1 VITEDTIRRVT
12 LIHRFGDLE
21 NKDILIVGDD
31 DLTSLALGI
40 TGLPRKVK
48 VLEVDKRLVEYIN
61 KRLRAWAL
69 RT

>member
-1 VITEDTIRRVT
+1 
-12 LIHRFGDLE
+12 
-21 NKDILIVGDD
+21 VGDD

-48 VLEVDKRLVEYIN
+48 VLEVDKGLLN
-61 KRLRAWAL
+61 TSTKRLRAWAL

>member
-1 VITEDTIRRVT
+1 
-12 LIHRFGDLE
+12 
-21 NKDILIVGDD
+21 VGDD

-61 KRLRAWAL
+61 KKAESLGFK
-69 RT
+69 T

>member
-1 VITEDTIRRVT
+1 
-12 LIHRFGDLE
+12 
-21 NKDILIVGDD
+21 VGDD